1 MKSLF
6 LIAVIGIGLFFVV
19 GCINNAENVHSIM
32 IANYPS
38 GFEYTRFEK
47 GREIEKSFI
56 KKGDKLY
63 GNLLAWITKKNG
75 WESDFNSYAPQSLFS
90 SREMN
95 INVIDGLVVVNF
107 KVKGKKWIQ
116 ISREFDNSE
125 HPIFVLH

>member
-6 LIAVIGIGLFFVV
+6 LIAVIGIGLFFVF
-19 GCINNAENVHSIM
+19 GCINNTENVHSIM
-32 IANYPS
+32 VANYPD
-38 GFEYTRFEK
+38 GLEYIRFEK
-47 GREIEKSFI
+47 GRAIEKSFI

-63 GNLLAWITKKNG
+63 DDLLMWITKKNNG
-75 WESDFNSYAPQSLFS
+75 WKSDFISYAPQNLFS

-95 INVIDGLVVVNF
+95 INVIDGLVVVSF

-125 HPIFVLH
+125 RPIP